1 MYDLKDLLKNHK
13 VILFASNKFNR
24 ELFTAFQDG
33 VIIKIKRGWIHELNR
48 IIRRDSCSIEIKKQ
62 LRVMRFIEKEK

>member
-33 VIIKIKRGWIHELNR
+33 VIIKIKRG
-48 IIRRDSCSIEIKKQ
+48 
-62 LRVMRFIEKEK
+62 